1 MALTGLEAPQLAT
14 AQALSPSPYCGLCP
28 SLGDGAARVLFGEKG
43 LACTSW
49 TTIQPGPG
57 RNQGPGGAGGGEW
70 DRIGAQRPRWGAS
83 GLQRD
88 RGVWILFACLK
99 SALRC
104 EVDPSRK
111 PWIHRPQEWPTSL
124 PEEGVAGLWQICAPR
139 LDESLSLRL
148 QVNPREALFP
158 PPLSPRERLDFTP
171 GAA

>member
-1 MALTGLEAPQLAT
+1 M
-14 AQALSPSPYCGLCP
+14 
-28 SLGDGAARVLFGEKG
+28 
-43 LACTSW
+43 
-49 TTIQPGPG
+49 
-57 RNQGPGGAGGGEW
+57 
-70 DRIGAQRPRWGAS
+70 QRPRWGAS
-83 GLQRD
+83 GLQKD

-158 PPLSPRERLDFTP
+158 PPLSPRERLHRGC
-171 GAA
+171 GAAVEDLAGMGKVAAGSSRRSSRLRGQGWVRVGALPEP